1 MKQFAPIVIF
11 VYNRLDHTRQ
21 TIDALAKNA
30 LAKKSDLFIYSD
42 AAKSEN
48 GAAKV
53 QETRQYIDAITN
65 QMLFKSVTIIKAEK
79 NRGLANS
86 VIHGVTEI
94 INKYGK
100 VIVVEDDLIT
110 TPDFLS
116 YMNKAI
122 DFYEDDQTIWSISG
136 YSFKMK
142 IPKSYHHDI
151 FYSYRASSWGYATW
165 ADRWNTVD
173 WDVKDYSDFKTNR
186 VKRKQ
191 MNRGG
196 RDMARMLDSQMEGRI
211 DSWAIRWCYEQSK
224 QNKFTIYPVHSR
236 VKNIGLDGSG
246 THSKASKRNAKWDSL
261 LNSSNKEVVFEK
273 LVIDKRI
280 TRIFKNRYG
289 TVISSV
295 LAKGKGLARLII
307 TRINPNILGPSR

>member
-1 MKQFAPIVIF
+1 MNLAPLVIF

-21 TIDALAKNA
+21 TIEALAENT
-30 LAKKSDLFIYSD
+30 LAKESDLFIYSD
-42 AAKSEN
+42 AAKTEK
-48 GAAKV
+48 GIPKV
-53 QETRQYIDAITN
+53 QETRQYIDYIAS
-65 QMLFKSVTIIKAEK
+65 QSLFKSVNVIKANQ
-79 NRGLANS
+79 NRGLAKS
-86 VIHGVTEI
+86 VIHGVTET
-94 INKYGK
+94 INSYDK
-100 VIVVEDDLIT
+100 VIVVEDDLVT
-110 TPDFLS
+110 TPDFLT
-116 YMNKAI
+116 YMNKALE
-122 DFYEDDQTIWSISG
+122 FYEKDQTIWSISG

-142 IPKSYHHDI
+142 IPKSYAHEI
-151 FYSYRASSWGYATW
+151 FYSYRACSWGYATW

-173 WDVKDYSDFKTNR
+173 WDVKDYDDFKINR
-186 VKRKQ
+186 AKRKQ

-224 QNKFTIYPVHSR
+224 QNKYTIYPVYSR

-246 THSKASKRNAKWDSL
+246 THSRASKRNAKWDSL

-289 TVISSV
+289 TITSSV
-295 LAKGKGLARLII
+295 LAKGKGLAKLII
-307 TRINPNILGPSR
+307 TRINPNILGPNR

>member
-11 VYNRLDHTRQ
+11 VYNRFDHTRQ

-30 LAKKSDLFIYSD
+30 LAKESDLFIYSD
-42 AAKSEN
+42 AAKSEK
-48 GAAKV
+48 GAVKV
-53 QETRQYIDAITN
+53 QETRQYIEAIAN
-65 QMLFKSVTIIKAEK
+65 QMLFKSVTIIKADK
-79 NRGLANS
+79 NKGLANS

-110 TPDFLS
+110 TSDFLA
-116 YMNKAI
+116 YMNKAL

-165 ADRWNTVD
+165 ANRWNTVD
-173 WDVKDYSDFKTNR
+173 WNVKDYDDFKTSR
-186 VKRKQ
+186 AKRKK

-196 RDMARMLDSQMEGRI
+196 RDMAQMLDSQMTGRI

-224 QNKFTIYPVHSR
+224 QNKYTIYPVYSR

-246 THSKASKRNAKWDSL
+246 THSRASKRNAKWDSL
-261 LNSSNKEVVFEK
+261 LNSSNREVVFEK

-295 LAKGKGLARLII
+295 LAKSKGLVKLII
-307 TRINPNILGPSR
+307 TRINPKYSWS